1 MKTDSVGGT
10 TRAERLAA
18 EIAASVLSGEFRPGL
33 RLDKK
38 TFTSTMR
45 VLLFLVTLA
54 PGLLVLNGCATT
66 PPPPPP
72 PPPAWSY
79 YDTCY
84 ETYRA
89 SKEFFVPMA
98 ECGRANRI
106 ARCQAEN
113 NCSDLGDVLMRYA
126 DDLEQSVKQKQMSDA
141 EAYRRLVEY
150 ETQLAVHLQKEGQA
164 QAAADALRLRSR

>member
-1 MKTDSVGGT
+1 MAVGGCG
-10 TRAERLAA
+10 RY
-18 EIAASVLSGEFRPGL
+18 
-33 RLDKK
+33 
-38 TFTSTMR
+38 TSAMR

-84 ETYRA
+84 DRYRA
-89 SKEFFVPMA
+89 SKDFFVPMA
-98 ECGRANRI
+98 ECGRAARI

-164 QAAADALRLRSR
+164 QAAADAATTAQRHR